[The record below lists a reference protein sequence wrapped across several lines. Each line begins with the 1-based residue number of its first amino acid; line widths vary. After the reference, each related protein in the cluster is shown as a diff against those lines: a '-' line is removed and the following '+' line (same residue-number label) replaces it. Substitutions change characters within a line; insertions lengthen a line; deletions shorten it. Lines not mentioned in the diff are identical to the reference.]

1 MEERYITHMLKQYFS
16 TEDYRVNEG
25 SSGMNNT
32 TKFIVV
38 NNKDYVLRIYESHSD
53 KNKVDFEHKILKELS
68 KKDLSFKIPEPK
80 VNFRGDTIGV
90 TEDGKLISICE
101 SIKGKNPKLKSA
113 KQFYSL
119 GKVVGEITKGLGKIN
134 LEIKP
139 IYEPCYELEKSYP
152 KCPLQNVIGF
162 CDNPPADFIDQKE
175 ILKELKKYFVEFKE
189 IIPVLR
195 SLPHQFIHGD
205 INSSNVLEDEENNIC
220 AVLDFEFTARDLKAM
235 DLAICLSEAISN
247 EDNEEVRF
255 DNIKSIAEGYNE
267 FIDLT
272 AEEIKVLPYLI
283 MLRRLDV
290 IVHFLVRYNEGIS
303 NNYITAEEV
312 LREQIIKG
320 EKLCRWLKENE
331 DEIKNI
337 FLLK

>member
-53 KNKVDFEHKILKELS
+53 KNKVDFEHKILKELI
-68 KKDLSFKIPEPK
+68 KKDLSFKLPEPK
-80 VNFRGDTIGV
+80 GNFRGATIGV